1 MKTKR
6 IVSLVLVFLIL
17 LSTFSFDL
25 KASDAVTNEEVIR
38 EDNEEKLSNETNEEE
53 ANSPVDESL
62 SEEKED
68 ESSEETRDD
77 TVSFNDNWTYFEDGV
92 DPLSLIHI

>member
-38 EDNEEKLSNETNEEE
+38 EDN
-53 ANSPVDESL
+53 
-62 SEEKED
+62 
-68 ESSEETRDD
+68 
-77 TVSFNDNWTYFEDGV
+77 
-92 DPLSLIHI
+92 